1 MGHHEKETDR
11 DPRPQDE
18 GHDVGNQNQDRENRG
33 VEPDEDQ
40 DRRSAE
46 DVPDGSGTDL
56 DEHHEPESDRFDAG

>member
-18 GHDVGNQNQDRENRG
+18 GNDVGNQSEEREKAG
-33 VEPDEDQ
+33 VRPGPAPE
-40 DRRSAE
+40 RSAE

>member
-18 GHDVGNQNQDRENRG
+18 GHDVGNQSEEREKAG
-33 VEPDEDQ
+33 VQPGSGTE
-40 DRRSAE
+40 RSAE

>member
-18 GHDVGNQNQDRENRG
+18 GHDVGNQSEEGEKAG
-33 VEPDEDQ
+33 VQLGSGPE
-40 DRRSAE
+40 RSA
-46 DVPDGSGTDL
+46 DGVPDGSGTDL